1 VTADDPKYW
10 AFISYS
16 HRDAKVAKALQRAL
30 ETYRL
35 PGRLIGTVTAVGTI
49 PEYVKPVFR
58 DRDEMEAGADLK
70 ATVREALRQSRYLI
84 VVCSPDAAR
93 SPWVNQE
100 IVEFKKLTGESHVL
114 ALIAA
119 GEPYA
124 SRIAGREA
132 EECFPEALRF
142 ALDAEGLP
150 RGETLEPIA
159 ADLRPQG
166 DGNRLALLK
175 LIAGMIGVG
184 VDSLVRRD
192 AQRRA
197 RRLAYVASGAVAGM
211 AVMAVLTVM
220 AVQSRIEAQKQRA
233 QAEDLIE
240 FMLGDLRKKLDPV
253 GRLDVLDAVGEK
265 ALGYYAK
272 QDTESLD
279 ANALGRRS
287 RALHLIGELRE
298 KQAKL
303 DEALK
308 VFVSASDTTA
318 ELLAKYPD
326 EPQRIFDHAQSVYWV
341 GYIAWRKG
349 DAAAA
354 ARAFLQYRDL
364 ANRLV
369 KIDSSNPDWQLE
381 TAYASQNLGVVQ
393 LDSWQLDEALK
404 SFSAQKDIESQ
415 LVHRKPDLAIELA
428 EGYGWIS
435 KTLDASGK
443 YPDAIDAQL
452 ERIKVLQSI
461 GDSATNRLVQ
471 QQIANAKYELGRL
484 YLDLG
489 EPVAAEPYA
498 TSAAAVTDSLVALD
512 SGNLAWLAESSFER
526 LSLAEIELTSGKRA
540 AAATNLDRAIA
551 QTRKLTTQ
559 HVPRIIWQV
568 NLRGRELMLMNRLE
582 PPSKAPSIAQFEEY
596 VRAAQRLE
604 SSGKR
609 LDWVQHTIVASV
621 ELALGDLL
629 SHSGHSDAAASHW
642 AASIARL
649 QSHPGHTSYPA
660 RTTAA
665 RALLRT
671 GQVQEARLLAADVKN
686 SMYRHPTYA
695 DLVME
700 MAHVAETGR
709 SKMTIGRN

>member
-16 HRDAKVAKALQRAL
+16 HRDVKVARALQRAL

-35 PGRLIGTVTAVGTI
+35 PGRLIGTTTAVGTI

-84 VVCSPDAAR
+84 VICSPDAAR
-93 SPWVNQE
+93 SAWVNQE
-100 IVEFKKLTGESHVL
+100 IIEFKKLHGENRVL
-114 ALIAA
+114 ALIVA
-119 GEPYA
+119 GEPFA
-124 SRIAGREA
+124 NNMAGREA

-142 ALDAEGLP
+142 ALDTDGLP
-150 RGETLEPIA
+150 RGEALEPIA

-166 DGNRLALLK
+166 DGKRLAILK
-175 LIAGMIGVG
+175 LIAGMVGVG

-211 AVMAVLTVM
+211 AVMAILTVM

-253 GRLDVLDAVGEK
+253 GRLDVLDSVGEK

-272 QDTESLD
+272 QDTDKLD

-303 DEALK
+303 DEALAA
-308 VFVSASDTTA
+308 FTSASETTA
-318 ELLAKYPD
+318 ELLAKFPND
-326 EPQRIFDHAQSVYWV
+326 PQRIFDHAQSVYWV

-349 DAAAA
+349 NAVAAEH
-354 ARAFLQYRDL
+354 AFLKYRDL

-369 KIDSSNPDWQLE
+369 AIDASNPDWQLE

-393 LDSWQLDEALK
+393 LESWQLDEALK
-404 SFSAQKDIESQ
+404 SFTTQKDIELR
-415 LVHRKPDLAIELA
+415 LVRKKPELAIELA

-461 GDSATNRLVQ
+461 ADSATNKLVQ
-471 QQIANAKYELGRL
+471 QQIANAKYELGHF
-484 YLDLG
+484 YLNLG
-489 EPVAAEPYA
+489 ESWAAEPYA
-498 TSAAAVTDSLVALD
+498 SAAVAATDNLVALD
-512 SGNLAWLAESSFER
+512 PGNLAWLAELSFER
-526 LSLAEIELTSGKRA
+526 FNLAEIALNNGKHGLASAELE
-540 AAATNLDRAIA
+540 RAIA
-551 QTRKLTTQ
+551 QTDKLTS
-559 HVPRIIWQV
+559 RDLSRMIWQV
-568 NLRGRELMLMNRLE
+568 NLKGRELTLVSRFG
-582 PPSKAPSIAQFEEY
+582 PTSTSPSIIQFENYLRGVGRFE
-596 VRAAQRLE
+596 A
-604 SSGKR
+604 SGMR
-609 LDWVQHTIVASV
+609 LDWFQLTIVATV
-621 ELALGDLL
+621 ELAFGDCLFN
-629 SHSGHSDAAASHW
+629 SKRNKEAEIHWNAA
-642 AASIARL
+642 IARL
-649 QSHPGHTSYPA
+649 QDLAEHGSYPA
-660 RTTAA
+660 QTATA
-665 RALLRT
+665 RAQLRS
-671 GQVQEARLLAADVKN
+671 GHVEEARTLAANLKN
-686 SMYRHPTYA
+686 SKYRHPTYA
-695 DLVME
+695 DLVGE
-700 MAHVAETGR
+700 LAHVTEAGR
-709 SKMTIGRN
+709 AKTMIGRN